1 MPSSGSGAKVKV
13 IKMHF
18 EIPIEPH
25 TASRPRWTNK
35 GDLTVTHMPKGY
47 REFRNKFNNWLV
59 EWLNETHDEL
69 LLYLSHLEDGRPIM
83 NSYVDRRG
91 RHQSQLVADFA
102 GYKVK
107 LVCVIPRP
115 KHSLRAFPVSA
126 GTADIDNYSKAVV
139 DGIFS
144 SDAAKYIG
152 LNDLWIQD
160 MRSIKRYTAIDSDE
174 TPHIEVDIWRIEKG
188 GRLT

>member
-1 MPSSGSGAKVKV
+1 MPLSDSNVRAKV

-25 TASRPRWTNK
+25 TASRPRWTNS
-35 GDLTVTHMPKGY
+35 GNLTVTHMPKGY
-47 REFRNKFNNWLV
+47 REFRTKFNNWLV
-59 EWLNETHDEL
+59 EWLAETHDEL
-69 LLYLSHLEDGRPIM
+69 LIYLSHLADGRPIM

-91 RHQSQLVADFA
+91 KRQSRLVADFA

-107 LVCVIPRP
+107 LIFVIPRP
-115 KHSLRAFPVSA
+115 KKSLRAFPVSS
-126 GTADIDNYSKAVV
+126 GTADIDNYSKAVI
-139 DGIFS
+139 DGVFS

-174 TPHIEVDIWRIEKG
+174 QPHIEVDIWRIERG
-188 GRLT
+188 GQLT